1 MKKYYE
7 IAGIGIAVDIP
18 DEKMYEDER
27 SLGEFAVGFSEGAH
41 EFNFKTVEKFAS
53 PEGELL
59 TLQPSF
65 RVYGEMGIQV
75 RYIGSVQD
83 SWENAYIKATHKEKK
98 HDIELLASQF
108 KEKIGVHTVLNC
120 LMMEHLIALND
131 GFIFHTSFIEYN
143 NKAILFTAPSGTG
156 KSTQADLWN
165 KYKNAE
171 IINGDRCAIRVI
183 DGKVFAEGI
192 PFAGSSQ
199 YCKKRTLEIAAV
211 VYLRQAK
218 VTTIKRLKGIEAFK
232 KIWEG
237 ISVNT
242 WDKAD
247 MEKVSGAAAKLISCV
262 PVYLLSCTPDESAV
276 LTLLKEIEN
285 Q

>member
-7 IAGIGIAVDIP
+7 IAGIGICIDIP
-18 DEKMYEDER
+18 DDKMYEDER
-27 SLGEFAVGFSEGAH
+27 SLSEFSVDFCADTH
-41 EFNFKTVEKFAS
+41 EFTFKTVEKFDVPKGDLITS
-53 PEGELL
+53 
-59 TLQPSF
+59 QPSF
-65 RVYGEMGIQV
+65 RVYRENNAQI
-75 RYIGSVQD
+75 RYIGSVQN
-83 SWENAYIKATHKEKK
+83 SWENAYIKAEHIGKK
-98 HDIELLASQF
+98 HNIELIENQF
-108 KEKIGVHTVLNC
+108 KDKIGVHTVLNC
-120 LMMEHLIALND
+120 LMMEHLVAQNS

-156 KSTQADLWN
+156 KSTQADLWH

-171 IINGDRCAIRVI
+171 IINGDRCAI
-183 DGKVFAEGI
+183 KVMNDKIFAEGI

-211 VYLRQAK
+211 VYLQQAK
-218 VTTIKRLKGIEAFK
+218 ETTIKRLKGLEAFR

-237 ISVNT
+237 VSVNT

-247 MEKVSGAAAKLISCV
+247 MASVSDVASKLVRDV

-276 LTLLKEIEN
+276 LALLKEIEN
-285 Q
+285 K

>member
-7 IAGIGIAVDIP
+7 IAGIGICIDIP
-18 DEKMYEDER
+18 DDKMYEDER
-27 SLGEFAVGFSEGAH
+27 SLSEFSVDFCEDAH
-41 EFNFKTVEKFAS
+41 EFIFTVTEKFD
-53 PEGELL
+53 PPVGELL

-65 RVYGEMGIQV
+65 RVYKNGDSQI
-75 RYIGSVQD
+75 RYIGSVQNF
-83 SWENAYIKATHKEKK
+83 WGNAYIKAEHTGKK
-98 HDIELLASQF
+98 HSIELLSNQF
-108 KEKIGVHTVLNC
+108 KDKIGVHTVLNC
-120 LMMEHLIALND
+120 LMMEHLVAQNS

-156 KSTQADLWN
+156 KSTQADLWH

-171 IINGDRCAIRVI
+171 IINGDRCAVRVI
-183 DGKVFAEGI
+183 DSAIVAEGI
-192 PFAGSSQ
+192 PFAGSSK

-211 VYLRQAK
+211 VYLQQAK
-218 VTTIKRLKGIEAFK
+218 VTTIKRLKGLEAFR

-247 MEKVSGAAAKLISCV
+247 MANVSAAAARLAASV
-262 PVYLLSCTPDESAV
+262 PTYLLSCTPDESAV
-276 LTLLKEIEN
+276 LALLKEIEN
-285 Q
+285 K

>member
-1 MKKYYE
+1 M
-7 IAGIGIAVDIP
+7 DIP
-18 DEKMYEDER
+18 DDKMYEDER
-27 SLGEFAVGFSEGAH
+27 SLGEFSVDFCTNAH
-41 EFNFKTVEKFAS
+41 EFIFKTVDKFSS
-53 PEGELL
+53 PKGELI
-59 TLQPSF
+59 TAQPSF
-65 RVYGEMGIQV
+65 RVYKENNAQI
-75 RYIGSVQD
+75 RYIGSVQN
-83 SWENAYIKATHKEKK
+83 SWENAYIKATHIGNT
-98 HDIELLASQF
+98 HNIELIAENF

-131 GFIFHTSFIEYN
+131 GFIFHTSFIEYK

-183 DGKVFAEGI
+183 DGKMFAEGI

-211 VYLRQAK
+211 VYLQQAK
-218 VTTIKRLKGIEAFK
+218 VTTIKKLRGLEAFK

-242 WDKAD
+242 WDKED
-247 MEKVSGAAAKLISCV
+247 MANVSAVASKLVTSV

-276 LTLLKEIEN
+276 LALLSELEN